1 MQCKLPETMHSFFCS
16 VMSRRFP
23 ESAQFISCSG
33 NLIFWTHSSVIRKI
47 YYFFLEAPC
56 TRTKISY
63 NGVLQKVCCPKTSEW
78 FFGFPAVFRRKQKYL
93 PLWRHQ
99 DSRGHI
105 LENGLSALH
114 FLLLFKP
121 RHQTKLHPVVCNC
134 RHIARNAKESVS
146 AWWQFEIHEGKLKT
160 FCLAN
165 IPFKRRHIL
174 PAYSEPEHNK
184 KKCSQAITLA
194 DLLQQR
200 RHSPNA
206 VLNVPSTKKK
216 R

>member
-1 MQCKLPETMHSFFCS
+1 MQCKLPETMHSFFVRLCHDGS
-16 VMSRRFP
+16 LNLHSWSRAVETWYFGRIHP
-23 ESAQFISCSG
+23 WSG
-33 NLIFWTHSSVIRKI
+33 RYTI
-47 YYFFLEAPC
+47 FFLEAPC

-78 FFGFPAVFRRKQKYL
+78 FFGFHAVFRRKQKYL

-114 FLLLFKP
+114 FPLLFKP
-121 RHQTKLHPVVCNC
+121 RHQTKLHSVVCNC

-160 FCLAN
+160 FCLTN
-165 IPFKRRHIL
+165 IPFKSRHIL

-184 KKCSQAITLA
+184 KMQSSNHTGGFTAAKTTFSKC
-194 DLLQQR
+194 R
-200 RHSPNA
+200 VERPFH
-206 VLNVPSTKKK
+206 KK